1 MPPDILGNPSFE
13 RVLLLQGRERRLT
26 ALEHPRRA
34 RHNARP
40 SLQPDLIALNQDS
53 HMIPLTQ
60 TECLPYLE
68 RDGDLAF
75 PGDSGQVLAHTPSA
89 LLVLPYVIEH
99 YHGSTLL

>member
-13 RVLLLQGRERRLT
+13 RVLLLQGRE
-26 ALEHPRRA
+26 